1 MMDRFPAVP
10 NTPMNAD
17 LVEIR
22 TNLECACRERTLQEI
37 GTVTDDESAN

>member
-1 MMDRFPAVP
+1 MTRYQL
-10 NTPMNAD
+10 PMNAV

-22 TNLECACRERTLQEI
+22 ANLECACREKSWQEI